1 MKMSKMEK
9 KFVNSKKHGQRNIDL
24 YEELSQQIDFTGV
37 KDVLEIGCGVG
48 VLANHLNDRYG
59 LDVTG
64 IDLDT
69 EQIELAK
76 ENQEKKENLQ
86 FMVAD
91 ATKLSFS
98 EEESYDLAISTY
110 VMHHISN
117 WGEALKEIKRVVRS
131 KGFYVFH
138 DMTYPKFLVK
148 IFRPIAKNYGVYTA
162 QDIKG
167 FLEKNNFKVLYEEKR
182 RHFIFKNYIFVFQK
196 TD

>member
-24 YEELSQQIDFTGV
+24 YERLSQKIDFTGI
-37 KDVLEIGCGVG
+37 KDVLEIGCGAG
-48 VLANHLNDRYG
+48 ILANHLNEKYRMN
-59 LDVTG
+59 VIG
-64 IDLDT
+64 IDLDP

-76 ENQEKKENLQ
+76 KYQEKKENLQ
-86 FMVAD
+86 FMVVD

-98 EEESYDLAISTY
+98 EEERFDLAISTH
-110 VMHHISN
+110 VMHHIGN
-117 WGEALKEIKRVVRS
+117 WEEALMEIKRVVRS

-138 DMTYPKFLVK
+138 DMTYSSFLVK

-167 FLEKNNFKVLYEEKR
+167 FFVKNNFKVLYEEKR

>member
-48 VLANHLNDRYG
+48 ILANHLNEKYG

-76 ENQEKKENLQ
+76 EYQEKKENLQ

-98 EEESYDLAISTY
+98 EEESYDLAISTH
-110 VMHHISN
+110 VMHHIGN
-117 WGEALKEIKRVVRS
+117 WEEALMEIKRVVRT
-131 KGFYVFH
+131 KGFYIFC
-138 DMTYPKFLVK
+138 DMTYSKLLVK

-162 QDIKG
+162 QDIKR
-167 FLEKNNFKVLYEEKR
+167 FFERNNFKVLYEEKR
-182 RHFIFKNYIFVFQK
+182 KHFIFKNYIFVFQK